1 MLEKSQSERKK
12 EEKEKE
18 RKGKEKGKK
27 RKKENLVSQVKGV
40 MWDILIHGKSKGI
53 N

>member
-1 MLEKSQSERKK
+1 MFSILIWLDMLEKSQSERKK

-40 MWDILIHGKSKGI
+40 M
-53 N
+53 